1 VSARRETT
9 VSKMIVDEY
18 GGKDGGH
25 GRAIA
30 KSKNPFWMA
39 EVNLRFPEMPFA
51 GERGRS
57 VVSWAACLRANIIA
71 CESLAI
77 SLTCSPSRER
87 LLWSNLPTKRVY
99 VSVIPTADW
108 RERYRIAKSDK
119 KNHGVRQQ
127 SYLRVIVTAS
137 KVYSIQDIIAPA

>member
-30 KSKNPFWMA
+30 KSKNPFWIA
-39 EVNLRFPEMPFA
+39 EVNLRLPEMPTQPFA
-51 GERGRS
+51 GEKGRR
-57 VVSWAACLRANIIA
+57 VVSLLACLRTNMIA

-77 SLTCSPSRER
+77 SSTRPLVGFT
-87 LLWSNLPTKRVY
+87 N
-99 VSVIPTADW
+99 
-108 RERYRIAKSDK
+108 
-119 KNHGVRQQ
+119 
-127 SYLRVIVTAS
+127 
-137 KVYSIQDIIAPA
+137 